1 MPIISQ
7 LQTNAKTILV
17 VDDDD
22 FVTAYV
28 HTLLNKLGY
37 AAKVCHTGMQ
47 ALAMAVKIKPDC
59 ILLDLDMPELDGF
72 EVLRL
77 RQKMPEIVDIPI
89 VVLTASH
96 RKEDV
101 ERSLALGAKGYIAKP
116 VDEKR
121 LAQRLDRLVPSPLFS
136 QPDTT
141 AVHWPKPKEDRVGMY
156 PAHSNHG

>member
-37 AAKVCHTGMQ
+37 AARVCHSGMQ
-47 ALAMAVKIKPDC
+47 ALAMAVKIQPDC

-77 RQKMPEIVDIPI
+77 RQKMPEIIDIPVI
-89 VVLTASH
+89 VLTASH

-116 VDEKR
+116 IDEKR
-121 LAQRLDRLVPSPLFS
+121 LAQRLERLVPSPLFS
-136 QPDTT
+136 TPDTT
-141 AVHWPKPKEDRVGMY
+141 AVNWPKPKDDRLGMMSSH
-156 PAHSNHG
+156 PDNR